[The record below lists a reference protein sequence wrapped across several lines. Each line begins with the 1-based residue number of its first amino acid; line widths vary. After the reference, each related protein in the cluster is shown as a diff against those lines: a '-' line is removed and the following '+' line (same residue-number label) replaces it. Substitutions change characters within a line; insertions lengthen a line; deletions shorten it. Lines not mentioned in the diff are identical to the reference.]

1 MKRLYVTLLVVVML
15 IPCLLVNG
23 SERKKNKKKENVV
36 QTDVEK
42 KKNVSKYDKL
52 LKQPGVET
60 AKGDFMTIHKIGDK
74 IYFEYPVKYF
84 DREIL
89 VGSTVASSGFA
100 RMINVGYKY
109 QGPQHLM
116 VELKDSTVFF
126 NVPNTKAYL
135 NSEDPG
141 LKEAMEKNFIPNL
154 YKKFPVLAYNAD
166 SSRVVFEATK
176 MLSELGPVGM
186 SIRGFMMEPK
196 KENISYGKIKAF
208 DDNASI
214 EMKQQVDVS
223 MRFMGNLPMGDLS
236 VSSVVSLLLLPE
248 EKMKPR
254 IQDSR
259 IGIFSTNGFSGAMVS
274 MPKIEV
280 SDKTDGFREF
290 LFANR
295 WKLEPVN
302 EEAWKRGE
310 LTEVKK
316 PIVWY
321 VDNTFPS
328 TWKEPIKKG
337 VLRWN
342 KAFEQIGLKNVM
354 QVRDFPTDDPSFDPD
369 NLKYSCIRYC
379 PDDEKNAM
387 GPSWVDP
394 TTGEIINA
402 SVIVYND
409 MVKLINHW
417 RFIQT
422 SQIDPRVRVEK
433 MPQDVRD
440 ESIEYVVAH
449 EIGHTLGLMH
459 NMAASNAYPVDSL
472 RSVSFTQKY
481 GTTPSIMDYARYNY
495 IAQPEDKGV
504 KLTPPNL
511 GVYDEYVI
519 KWLYTPIPEAKNMWE
534 EAEIAGRWIDEKAND
549 PWYRYGRQQVDGRYD
564 PTSLEEDLGDDPVKA
579 GTYGVKNLK
588 YILSNIND
596 WIDGEKNINHRS
608 ELYGEIVN
616 QYFRYL
622 NNVMYQIGGIR
633 LSQVKEGTSD
643 IKSVQT
649 LSRSVQKNSLA
660 WVLRELQNCSWINAS
675 ELTENFELG
684 INSSAEIALAAAK
697 ILLNTVPQ
705 HITLANHVTK
715 GKDVYSIREYF
726 NDLYVGV
733 FAPTIQ
739 GRKLTVED
747 KILQRSIID
756 MALKDFERGKKGSS
770 FFTDRESYQI
780 FPSFEE
786 IKTYGLVPAMN
797 IPLVYEKLQKIE
809 NHYGKGS
816 VAAACLPTG
825 FGESASLFQSEIKV
839 DLISEIPAYQTIV
852 LKKVR
857 ALVKSKMGIA
867 HSDDKAHYELILLRI
882 ENSLENK

>member
-459 NMAASNAYPVDSL
+459 NMGASAAIPVDSL
-472 RSVSFTQKY
+472 RSATFTQKY
-481 GTTPSIMDYARYNY
+481 GTTPSIMDYARFNY
-495 IAQPEDKGV
+495 VAQPEDKGV
-504 KLTPPNL
+504 KLTPPEL
-511 GVYDEYVI
+511 GVYDYYAI
-519 KWLYTPIPEAKNMWE
+519 KWLYTPIFGAKDMWE
-534 EAEIAGRWIDEKAND
+534 EAAIAEKWIDEKAGD
-549 PWYRYGRQQVDGRYD
+549 PFYRYGAQQVSAIWD
-564 PTSLEEDLGDDPVKA
+564 PSSLAEDLGDNPVKA
-579 GTYGVKNLK
+579 GKYGVKNLK
-588 YILSNIND
+588 YILKNLDEWS
-596 WIDGEKNINHRS
+596 GETGDVERRK
-608 ELYGEIVN
+608 ELYGELAS
-616 QYFRYL
+616 QYVRYL
-622 NNVMYQIGGIR
+622 SNAIYQIGGFKVSR
-633 LSQVKEGTSD
+633 VKENTPGKPVEVVSKKD
-643 IKSVQT
+643 
-649 LSRSVQKNSLA
+649 QKEALT
-660 WVLRELQNCSWINAS
+660 WVMNELRNCEWLDDS
-675 ELTENFELG
+675 ELLNKFGVRINMSSKLAGLHQQLLG
-684 INSSAEIALAAAK
+684 KTLEKVVLASHMAK
-697 ILLNTVPQ
+697 NQNPY
-705 HITLANHVTK
+705 TLQ
-715 GKDVYSIREYF
+715 EYM
-726 NDLYVGV
+726 NDLYAEL
-733 FAPTIQ
+733 FASTIK
-739 GRKLTVED
+739 GKRLTDTE
-747 KILQRSIID
+747 KGLQRGIVTSLTQ
-756 MALKDFERGKKGSS
+756 ALNSRGGGN
-770 FFTDRESYQI
+770 FVV
-780 FPSFEE
+780 
-786 IKTYGLVPAMN
+786 G
-797 IPLVYEKLQKIE
+797 
-809 NHYGKGS
+809 
-816 VAAACLPTG
+816 
-825 FGESASLFQSEIKV
+825 
-839 DLISEIPAYQTIV
+839 
-852 LKKVR
+852 
-857 ALVKSKMGIA
+857 MGIA
-867 HSDDKAHYELILLRI
+867 NHTEDSCCSA
-882 ENSLENK
+882 S

>member
-459 NMAASNAYPVDSL
+459 NMGASAAIPVDSL
-472 RSVSFTQKY
+472 RSATFTQKY
-481 GTTPSIMDYARYNY
+481 GTTPSIMDYARFNY
-495 IAQPEDKGV
+495 VAQPEDKGV
-504 KLTPPNL
+504 KLTPPEL
-511 GVYDEYVI
+511 GVYDYYAI
-519 KWLYTPIPEAKNMWE
+519 KWLYTPIFGAKDMVNM
-534 EAEIAGRWIDEKAND
+534 
-549 PWYRYGRQQVDGRYD
+549 V
-564 PTSLEEDLGDDPVKA
+564 
-579 GTYGVKNLK
+579 
-588 YILSNIND
+588 
-596 WIDGEKNINHRS
+596 
-608 ELYGEIVN
+608 
-616 QYFRYL
+616 
-622 NNVMYQIGGIR
+622 
-633 LSQVKEGTSD
+633 
-643 IKSVQT
+643 
-649 LSRSVQKNSLA
+649 
-660 WVLRELQNCSWINAS
+660 
-675 ELTENFELG
+675 
-684 INSSAEIALAAAK
+684 
-697 ILLNTVPQ
+697 
-705 HITLANHVTK
+705 
-715 GKDVYSIREYF
+715 
-726 NDLYVGV
+726 
-733 FAPTIQ
+733 
-739 GRKLTVED
+739 
-747 KILQRSIID
+747 
-756 MALKDFERGKKGSS
+756 
-770 FFTDRESYQI
+770 
-780 FPSFEE
+780 
-786 IKTYGLVPAMN
+786 
-797 IPLVYEKLQKIE
+797 
-809 NHYGKGS
+809 
-816 VAAACLPTG
+816 
-825 FGESASLFQSEIKV
+825 
-839 DLISEIPAYQTIV
+839 
-852 LKKVR
+852 
-857 ALVKSKMGIA
+857 
-867 HSDDKAHYELILLRI
+867 
-882 ENSLENK
+882 